1 MICSHCNNE
10 VEKYAQKKDKI
21 CKSCYQRINNCK
33 SRGIKYIKFIDLPEE
48 EKQKFLNR
56 SKVYNNKENNIK
68 EKKEKVDKKPK
79 ELKINENTK
88 IIVHKTGLNEKDIVI
103 KDIENTLKENELK
116 WPKDT
121 TSIVPIFKQL
131 KILLD
136 NYINPYLNVED
147 VLNKMELDYKHAKE
161 YYSSLY
167 KKRIENNDTND
178 INRIYNMKCV
188 WEERHN
194 ILLEL
199 RRSIKNVVSEYY
211 AAGIIFTELGK
222 NKEFMEKFNK
232 CYDSLIKMSEI
243 LKDGSYKAKVSKLVA
258 DEDFCSGLEESN
270 YKGKVKFRYEVIIKT
285 YSSPKLI
292 KIDGKFDPKP
302 SSTDT
307 FHRTVWATGEED
319 AKQQVIN
326 FIKEKKFSF
335 TYNEKEI
342 IVNKISGNVHN

>member
-285 YSSPKLI
+285 YSNSKLVKMQDKFEPKI
-292 KIDGKFDPKP
+292 GT
-302 SSTDT
+302 TDR
-307 FHRTVWATGEED
+307 FHRTVWATNEED
-319 AKQQVIN
+319 AKQQVID

>member
-178 INRIYNMKCV
+178 NNTIYNMKCV

-292 KIDGKFDPKP
+292 KIDTKFHQKHN
-302 SSTDT
+302 STDT
-307 FHRTVWATGEED
+307 FYRTVCATGEED
-319 AKQQVIN
+319 SIQQVIF

>member
-285 YSSPKLI
+285 YSNSKLVKMQNKFEPKI
-292 KIDGKFDPKP
+292 
-302 SSTDT
+302 STTDR
-307 FHRTVWATGEED
+307 FHRTVWATDEED
-319 AKQQVIN
+319 AKQQVID

>member
-285 YSSPKLI
+285 YSNNKLVKMQDKFEPKI
-292 KIDGKFDPKP
+292 
-302 SSTDT
+302 STTDR
-307 FHRTVWATGEED
+307 FHRTVWATNEED
-319 AKQQVIN
+319 AKQQVID